1 MHLAGRGS
9 EQPLLIPSPPV
20 QPVLVPSPTC
30 AASTG
35 SLTCLCCQ
43 YWFPHLP
50 VQPALVLSPICA
62 DGTGS
67 LTCLCSRYWF
77 PHLSVHP
84 VLVPSPACAAGTGSL
99 LPVLPVLVPSPVCAA
114 GTGSLPCLCCQYWF
128 SHLPVQ
134 PAGSGAQEPVLTQV
148 LREKSENRVH
158 ARDPVRG

>member
-9 EQPLLIPSPPV
+9 EQSLLIPSPA
-20 QPVLVPSPTC
+20 C
-30 AASTG
+30 AASAG

-50 VQPALVLSPICA
+50 LQPALVPSPICA
-62 DGTGS
+62 DGAGS
-67 LTCLCSRYWF
+67 LTYLCSRYWV
-77 PHLSVHP
+77 PHLSVQ
-84 VLVPSPACAAGTGSL
+84 T
-99 LPVLPVLVPSPVCAA
+99 VLVPSPVCAA
-114 GTGSLPCLCCQYWF
+114 STGSLTCLCCQYWF